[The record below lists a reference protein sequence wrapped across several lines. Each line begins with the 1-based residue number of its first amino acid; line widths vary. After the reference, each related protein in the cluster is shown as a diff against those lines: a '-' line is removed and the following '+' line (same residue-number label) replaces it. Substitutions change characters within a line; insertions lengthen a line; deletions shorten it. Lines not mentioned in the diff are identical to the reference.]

1 MTAKKKLLMNI
12 LLLLVCIAVAGLAI
26 LYNYSYKICWH
37 CDTDAY
43 YERGRTF
50 VCKEKEELRESGLDF
65 LRLAAAR
72 QQVGAQ
78 LLLAE
83 CYAEQLPPGYAP
95 VDKRAYTCLS
105 SQLDTNNAAAKQ
117 YFNAAHATLDAAE
130 EIEPKV
136 QHNLG
141 LLLEAGILDAQ
152 NASQLAQ
159 KYFTAAA
166 SRGYFPA
173 MQHLGMLY
181 NNRSA
186 YTEARVWLEQAA
198 AQHKEMQSALL
209 LGDYYMQG
217 KGVAI
222 DHEKAM
228 HWYRQALLTARKT
241 SVGLAPEAQA
251 AAEDVPRAR
260 MDMALRKLQQER
272 MFKFMTLYYSVGGDA
287 STYEVYCEDRP
298 GQVIG
303 SVTRNVEGVVA
314 SLAPEIK
321 RSYAVV
327 TPQKTFSSMN
337 KGLEWVLTAYA
348 KGRYG
353 DFTKFD
359 FRLRSPQAKDGNGSS
374 PE

>member
-1 MTAKKKLLMNI
+1 MTAKKKLLVNI
-12 LLLLVCIAVAGLAI
+12 FLLLVCVTIAGLAV

-37 CDTDAY
+37 CDTDDY
-43 YERGRTF
+43 YERGRAF

-65 LRLAAAR
+65 LRLAASR

-83 CYAEQLPPGYAP
+83 CYVGQLPQGYTP
-95 VDKRAYTCLS
+95 VDERAYACLATS
-105 SQLDTNNAAAKQ
+105 LVTNTAAARQ
-117 YFNAAHATLDAAE
+117 FFNKAHATLATRE
-130 EIEPKV
+130 GVEPKV

-141 LLLEAGILDAQ
+141 LLLEAGILEAQDAP
-152 NASQLAQ
+152 QLALE
-159 KYFTAAA
+159 YFTLAARQ
-166 SRGYFPA
+166 SYFPA

-181 NNRSA
+181 HNRSA
-186 YTEARVWLEQAA
+186 YVEARTWLEQAA
-198 AQHKEMQSALL
+198 AQHKDMQPALL

-222 DHEKAM
+222 ELEKAM
-228 HWYRQALLTARKT
+228 HWYRQALLTAKKT
-241 SVGLAPEAQA
+241 SVGLAQNVQL

-260 MDMALRKLQQER
+260 MDMAMRKLQQER

-287 STYEVYCEDRP
+287 STYEVYCEDSP
-298 GQVIG
+298 GLMIG
-303 SVTRNVEGVVA
+303 TVERNVEGVVA
-314 SLAPEIK
+314 NLAPGLK
-321 RSYAVV
+321 RSAAVV

-337 KGLEWVLTAYA
+337 KGLDWVLTAYA

-359 FRLRSPQAKDGNGSS
+359 FRLRSPQARDGNRLDT
-374 PE
+374 E